1 MMSSGRPPLEDG
13 RGRPPPVDG
22 GERPPEDGRPPEDE
36 DW

>member
-1 MMSSGRPPLEDG
+1 MSSGRPHLEDG